1 MPHNTDTT
9 RTPCEDDWRLGVDIG
24 GTFTDFQLMNT
35 RSGEVVALKT
45 PSTPDDP
52 SLAVARGLE
61 DITRRHGIDPSAIRY
76 FAHGTTL
83 AVNTLL
89 ERKGACTG
97 VLMTRG
103 FTDTLEL
110 RRLRLSKAND
120 FFVPRPV
127 PLVPRRLVR
136 PVDERLKS
144 DGEVITP
151 LRREDVEEQ
160 VRALLEEGVET
171 IAVCFLHAYRNP
183 HHEQMARQW
192 ITESFPQ
199 VYVTAST
206 DVWPQQREYERAL
219 VSVINAYVGG
229 RMEAY
234 FTTLEKRTRDLAM
247 PCRVFSTKSNGGVM
261 TAATAARRPV
271 ETLLS
276 GPASGVIGARHVAS
290 SIGDDHV
297 VTLDMGGTSVDV
309 SIIQGAIGQA
319 TDNTI
324 GDIPVIMPAVDV
336 SAVGAGGGSIAWTD
350 SEGVL
355 KVGPRSAGAR
365 PGPACYGRGGTQPTV
380 TDAYLVAG
388 IIAEDS
394 LLDGTMVLEPA
405 LADAAIDRLA
415 TVIDRTRSET
425 ADAILQVTTA
435 NIYAQLLPLTAR
447 RGIDTTGFS
456 MLAYGAAGPTQAF
469 MLARELDMRRIIVPP
484 APGTLCAL
492 GCLVADFRAD
502 FVQSVWR
509 DLDTLSDQDLGDTY
523 AGLETRARAW
533 MEEQDA
539 GVADVHVLRSA
550 DLCHIGQ
557 SYEINVPFPEVASLS
572 TEDLNR
578 WFLERYQ
585 KVYGYHDP
593 HAPVRM
599 LEARLQIVGVTP
611 SPPVFSRPAGDGG
624 RPRGV
629 RRVHEAGDVVEAH
642 VWRRE
647 DLRQGETYPGPL
659 VIEQYDTTT
668 WVPPGFVAAIDDFGN
683 LIGERA

>member
-1 MPHNTDTT
+1 M
-9 RTPCEDDWRLGVDIG
+9 CEDSWRLGVDIG
-24 GTFTDFQLMNT
+24 GTFTDLQLMNN

-45 PSTPDDP
+45 PSTPEDP

-61 DITRRHGIDPSAIRY
+61 DVAKRHGIDPASIRY
-76 FAHGTTL
+76 FAHGTTI

-97 VLMTRG
+97 VLMTQG

-110 RRLRLSKAND
+110 RRLRLPKAND

-136 PVDERLKS
+136 PVDERLKAN
-144 DGEVITP
+144 GEVIRP

-160 VRALLEEGVET
+160 VRTLLDDGAET
-171 IAVCFLHAYRNP
+171 IAVCLLHAYRNP
-183 HHEQMARQW
+183 RHERLARQW
-192 ITESFPQ
+192 ITESFPET
-199 VYVTAST
+199 YVTIST

-234 FTTLEKRTRDLAM
+234 LTTLEKRTRDLAM

-261 TAATAARRPV
+261 TAASAARRPV

-290 SIGDDHV
+290 SIGDDQL

-309 SIIQGAIGQA
+309 SIIQGGVIGQA

-355 KVGPRSAGAR
+355 KVGPRSAGAL
-365 PGPACYGRGGTQPTV
+365 PGPACYGRGGAEPTV

-388 IIAEDS
+388 IIAENG
-394 LLDGTMVLEPA
+394 LLDGAMVLDHA
-405 LADAAIDRLA
+405 RAHAAIDRLA
-415 TVIDRTRSET
+415 AVIGRSRHET

-435 NIYAQLLPLTAR
+435 NIYAQLLPLMAR

-469 MLARELDMRRIIVPP
+469 MLARELDLRRVIVPP

-509 DLDTLSDQDLGDTY
+509 DLDTLSDRDLGETF
-523 AGLETRARAW
+523 ALLENESRAW
-533 MEEQDA
+533 LAEQDA

-557 SYEINVPFPEVASLS
+557 SYEINVPFPDVAELS
-572 TEDLNR
+572 TEDLGR

-611 SPPVFSRPAGDGG
+611 SLPVVFRPAGGG
-624 RPRGV
+624 APRDV
-629 RRVHEAGDVVEAH
+629 RRVHEAGDEVEAH
-642 VWRRE
+642 VWRRH
-647 DLRQGETYPGPL
+647 DLRQGENYPGPL

-668 WVPPGFVAAIDDFGN
+668 WVPPGFVLTVDEFGN
-683 LIGERA
+683 LIGERS

>member
-1 MPHNTDTT
+1 MAHDNDTK
-9 RTPCEDDWRLGVDIG
+9 RSPCDDDWRLGVDIG
-24 GTFTDFQLMNT
+24 GTFTDFQLMNA
-35 RSGEVVALKT
+35 RSGEVIALKT
-45 PSTPDDP
+45 PSTPEDP
-52 SLAVARGLE
+52 SLAVMQGLE
-61 DITRRHGIDPSAIRY
+61 DITRRHGIDPSAIGY

-89 ERKGACTG
+89 EREGACTG

-136 PVDERLKS
+136 PVDERLRS

-151 LRREDVEEQ
+151 LRREDVNRQ
-160 VRALLEEGVET
+160 VRTLLEEGVET

-183 HHEQMARQW
+183 HHEQLAKLW
-192 ITESFPQ
+192 INESFPH
-199 VYVTAST
+199 VYITVST

-229 RMEAY
+229 RMETY
-234 FTTLEKRTRDLAM
+234 FTTLEERTRDLAM

-261 TAATAARRPV
+261 TAAMAARRPV

-276 GPASGVIGARHVAS
+276 GPASGVIGARHIAS

-309 SIIQGAIGQA
+309 SIIQEGIGQA

-324 GDIPVIMPAVDV
+324 ADIPVIMPAVDV

-365 PGPACYGRGGTQPTV
+365 PGPACYAKGGMRPTV

-388 IIAEDS
+388 IVAEDS
-394 LLDGTMVLEPA
+394 LLDGAMVLERE

-415 TVIDRTRSET
+415 AVIDRTRSET

-469 MLARELDMRRIIVPP
+469 MLAREMDLRRVIVPP

-509 DLDTLSDQDLGDTY
+509 DLDTLADGDLASTY
-523 AGLETRARAW
+523 AGLERSARAW
-533 MEEQDA
+533 LAEQDA
-539 GVADVHVLRSA
+539 GVAEVHVLRSA
-550 DLCHIGQ
+550 DLCHVGQ
-557 SYEINVPFPEVASLS
+557 SYEINVPFPDVPSLS
-572 TEDLNR
+572 TGDLTR

-585 KVYGYHDP
+585 SVYGYHDP
-593 HAPVRM
+593 QAPVRM

-611 SPPVFSRPAGDGG
+611 SPALFSRSAAGSG

-629 RRVHEAGDVVEAH
+629 RRVHEAGDVVEAQ

-647 DLRQGETYPGPL
+647 DLRPPETYPGPL

-668 WVPPGFVAAIDDFGN
+668 WVPPGFVVRIDDFGN
-683 LIGERA
+683 LIGERG